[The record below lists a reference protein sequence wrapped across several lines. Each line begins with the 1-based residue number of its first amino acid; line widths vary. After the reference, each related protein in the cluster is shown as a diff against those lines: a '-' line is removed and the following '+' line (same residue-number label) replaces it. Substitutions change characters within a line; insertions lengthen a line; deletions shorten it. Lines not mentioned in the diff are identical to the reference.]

1 MNSNV
6 SDDALESLCSQF
18 VSTVSRAI
26 GGADPDARQPVALLD
41 VPGHANVGDQLIYL
55 GQLALLEAA
64 GLDISFQCRAGQR
77 IEQNLSRLHPEGPLL
92 MQGGGNLGDLWP
104 AFQLWRE
111 RVISE
116 FHDRKI
122 VLLPQSIQFE
132 STSNA
137 QRARRGFAEHPD
149 LTLLLRDYSSLERAK
164 TLFPE
169 TESLYCP
176 DGSIG
181 AAASTVQQGPAEVD
195 ALVLQR
201 GDKESRGGWR
211 LEGSFSQATY
221 DWSGNT
227 TAARTLERLSWSDNR
242 KLNRAA
248 GPVSHLLARRRAK
261 AYRLGAQEVVAS
273 GAKLLSRGKVVVTDR
288 LHAAVLARLIGR
300 PVVALDNSYGK
311 LSSAA
316 NAWLDELGGIT
327 LVDDATEAELAVSG
341 LLASEQSTHRA
352 A

>member
-6 SDDALESLCSQF
+6 SDHALESLCSQF

-164 TLFPE
+164 TCFRRPSRSIAQTGRSGQQRALFNRDLLKSTPLFCSAAIK
-169 TESLYCP
+169 SLAEVG
-176 DGSIG
+176 GSKVRLVKQPTIGRGTPPPQGRLSGSAGATTASSIELLGRFHIFWRG
-181 AAASTVQQGPAEVD
+181 AA
-195 ALVLQR
+195 QR
-201 GDKESRGGWR
+201 PTGWAHRR
-211 LEGSFSQATY
+211 LLPLGRSF
-221 DWSGNT
+221 
-227 TAARTLERLSWSDNR
+227 
-242 KLNRAA
+242 
-248 GPVSHLLARRRAK
+248 
-261 AYRLGAQEVVAS
+261 
-273 GAKLLSRGKVVVTDR
+273 
-288 LHAAVLARLIGR
+288 
-300 PVVALDNSYGK
+300 
-311 LSSAA
+311 
-316 NAWLDELGGIT
+316 
-327 LVDDATEAELAVSG
+327 
-341 LLASEQSTHRA
+341 
-352 A
+352 